1 MGPIQISGSAA
12 NVPAMN
18 NNATLLEG
26 LNPYTPH
33 SWAFGTVL
41 PEWFAIYS
49 IQFSDKYIQP
59 GGPYPAWSGR
69 SNAVILYG
77 LTTVHSH
84 ESPVTFP
91 AVPLLCPPGF
101 KIHGAF
107 GNNSPE
113 AQNMICIVSG
123 FLYDGDW
130 HKLPGMP
137 PATAASVQQSAG
149 PRPPGC
155 APA

>member
-1 MGPIQISGSAA
+1 MPIIGPVQISGAA
-12 NVPAMN
+12 SVPAMN
-18 NNATLLEG
+18 NNGTPLEG
-26 LNPYTPH
+26 LNPYTPY

-41 PEWFAIYS
+41 PEGQWYAIYT
-49 IQFSDKYIQP
+49 IQFSDKLLQSSNGYN
-59 GGPYPAWSGR
+59 WVGR

-84 ESPVTFP
+84 ESPASFYP
-91 AVPLLCPPGF
+91 VPLICSPGF

-123 FLYDGDW
+123 FLYDGDYK
-130 HKLPGMP
+130 KLPGMP
-137 PATAASVQQSAG
+137 
-149 PRPPGC
+149 R
-155 APA
+155 